1 MTLAPSSIPT
11 GITNIFT
18 TACSNPW
25 EKKRTVGPQI
35 ASNFPEKEVEANY
48 ATTARLTIQLQSTA
62 LVKTVSRPAE
72 PWLA

>member
-1 MTLAPSSIPT
+1 MPT
-11 GITNIFT
+11 GITNMLT

-35 ASNFPEKEVEANY
+35 ARSFPPKELDAND
-48 ATTARLTIQLQSTA
+48 ATTARLTIQLQRTA

-72 PWLA
+72 PWEA